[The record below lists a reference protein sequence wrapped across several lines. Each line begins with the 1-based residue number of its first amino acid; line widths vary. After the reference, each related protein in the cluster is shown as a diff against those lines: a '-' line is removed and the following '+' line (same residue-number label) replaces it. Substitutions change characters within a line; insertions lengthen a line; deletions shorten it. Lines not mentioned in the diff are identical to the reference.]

1 MTQDSLLIYV
11 VDDDEVVRRSYGML
25 LLARG
30 HPVRLFDSG
39 ENFLASVGPQSHGCV
54 ILDLRMGGMS
64 GLEVFQ
70 ELRRRASPL
79 VVLFLSGHGDIPT
92 AVQAVQ
98 TGAFGWLEKPCNEDQ
113 LMRHLQGALA
123 EAGRRAEALRETAQ
137 SRALWSTLTE
147 REQEVALL
155 VAEGKSSKQVARVL
169 SARKPAAPITHRTV
183 ETHRGRVFD
192 KLSVTNSNELLLFL
206 QAIGLSG
213 RETASQ
219 SNGRPA
225 S

>member
-11 VDDDEVVRRSYGML
+11 VDDDESVRRSYGML

-30 HPVRLFDSG
+30 YTVRLFDSG
-39 ENFLASVGPQSHGCV
+39 ENFLSSVGPQSHGCV
-54 ILDLRMGGMS
+54 ILDLRLGGMS

-70 ELRRRASPL
+70 ELGKRASSL

-98 TGAFGWLEKPCNEDQ
+98 TGAFGWLEKPCDEDELIGQ
-113 LMRHLQGALA
+113 LRGALA
-123 EAGRRAEALRETAQ
+123 EAGRRSEALRATAQ
-137 SRALWSTLTE
+137 GRALWSTLTE

-155 VAEGKSSKQVARVL
+155 VAEGKSSKEIARVL
-169 SARKPAAPITHRTV
+169 SARKPAAPLTHRTV
-183 ETHRGRVFD
+183 ETHRGRLFE
-192 KLSVTNSNELLLFL
+192 KLSVTNSNALLLFL
-206 QAIGLSG
+206 QEIGLTG
-213 RETASQ
+213 REPATK
-219 SNGRPA
+219 SNARLP

>member
-1 MTQDSLLIYV
+1 MTQESLLIYV
-11 VDDDEVVRRSYGML
+11 VDDDEAVRRSYGML
-25 LLARG
+25 LLTRG
-30 HPVRLFDSG
+30 HAVRLFESG
-39 ENFLASVGPQSHGCV
+39 ESFLASLGPQSCGCV

-70 ELRRRASPL
+70 ELRRRGSQL

-113 LMRHLQGALA
+113 LMRHLQSALA
-123 EAGRRAEALRETAQ
+123 EARRRAQVLRGTAR

-155 VAEGKSSKQVARVL
+155 MAEGKSSKAVARVL
-169 SARKPAAPITHRTV
+169 SARKPAAPLTHRTV

-192 KLSVTNSNELLLFL
+192 KLSVTNTNELLLFL
-206 QAIGLSG
+206 QEIGLTG
-213 RETASQ
+213 RESG
-219 SNGRPA
+219 S
-225 S
+225 